1 MLPHISHQ
9 SHLPPLYTAFIG
21 ALKDQRFSGDIN
33 ASYSARLAVA
43 TDNSIY
49 QQLPQLVIQPR
60 SKADISLLAK
70 LASDEQYLTIKF
82 SARGGGTGT
91 NGQSLTPGI
100 IVDLSKYMNKVLEIN
115 IEERWKN
122 KLLSIDHGYNH

>member
-9 SHLPPLYTAFIG
+9 SHLPPLYDAFIC

-60 SKADISLLAK
+60 SKADIS
-70 LASDEQYLTIKF
+70 Y
-82 SARGGGTGT
+82 
-91 NGQSLTPGI
+91 
-100 IVDLSKYMNKVLEIN
+100 
-115 IEERWKN
+115 
-122 KLLSIDHGYNH
+122 